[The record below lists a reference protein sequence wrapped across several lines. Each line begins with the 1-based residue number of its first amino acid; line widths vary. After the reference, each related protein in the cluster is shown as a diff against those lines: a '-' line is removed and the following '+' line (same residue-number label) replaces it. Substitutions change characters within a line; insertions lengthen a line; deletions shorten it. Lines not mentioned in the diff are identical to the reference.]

1 MKFEYF
7 EIRPCIETFTRLADQ
22 TEEGSIDSFRSE
34 ENYQAALSTIDA
46 SGTSYKTFWTLY
58 GIDPEG
64 LGFAIGDFTTKADAH
79 QIMNAILAPMA
90 EARDLIDDNAE
101 TDDGKG
107 GVVTGPERASVI
119 LTDFINQ
126 CSNAERI

>member
-1 MKFEYF
+1 MKFHYF

-22 TEEGSIDSFRSE
+22 TEEGSIDSFRAE
-34 ENYQAALSTIDA
+34 EDYQAALLKVDA
-46 SGTSYKTFWTLY
+46 SGNRYNTFWTLY

-79 QIMNAILAPMA
+79 EIMNAILAPMA
-90 EARDLIDDNAE
+90 EARDLVDDNADA
-101 TDDGKG
+101 DDGKG
-107 GVVTGPERASVI
+107 GVVTGAERASAI